1 MKLNNNGWGLKEM
14 MIISSI
20 LLMFL
25 LFAAYYIWVLYSDL
39 SKTRPSVYNELE
51 YVLQSSA
58 ERYLKKQ
65 DNKSDR
71 VVVSLK
77 ELQTNGYLIT
87 FTDPNDEDCNGY
99 VIYDSGEYNSYIS
112 CEFYTTS
119 GYKQK
124 YE

>member
-39 SKTRPSVYNELE
+39 SKSRPNAYDDLE

-58 ERYLKKQ
+58 ASYLKKT
-65 DNKSDR
+65 R
-71 VVVSLK
+71 
-77 ELQTNGYLIT
+77 
-87 FTDPNDEDCNGY
+87 
-99 VIYDSGEYNSYIS
+99 
-112 CEFYTTS
+112 
-119 GYKQK
+119 
-124 YE
+124 